1 MLLQLYANNLLDVQ
15 YAPNGYTYSYI
26 YDRNLITSNNFYPM
40 AGRNYWISLK
50 IDLK

>member
-1 MLLQLYANNLLDVQ
+1 MLLQLYANNILNVQ

-26 YDRNLITSNNFYPM
+26 YDGSVTTSNNYYPM
-40 AGRNYWISLK
+40 AGRNYWVSIK